1 MHESLPIGP
10 PTFLRPATYR
20 MADKNMMTDDKFPIQ
35 EDVVGVEVWDED
47 KKKLDKRVNRKL
59 DCHILPWLII
69 S

>member
-1 MHESLPIGP
+1 
-10 PTFLRPATYR
+10 

-35 EDVVGVEVWDED
+35 EDVVGVEAWDED